1 MRRLRA
7 WMARTVPDA
16 LLITGT
22 AAVAI
27 GCCMIW
33 LPLGIIVGG
42 VELIALSILCGS
54 GGETQ

>member
-7 WMARTVPDA
+7 WMVRTAPDA
-16 LLITGT
+16 LLIAGI

-27 GCCMIW
+27 GCGMIW
-33 LPLGIIVGG
+33 LPLGVIVGG
-42 VELIALSILCGS
+42 AELIALSILCGS